1 MTVQTKPARPGQIRE
16 TKEDRVFDVVVT
28 ILVGLITLA
37 IAYPLYFIIIA
48 SFSNPDLVASGQV
61 MLLPKDV
68 SFSGYSYIF
77 KDPRIMTGYLNTFI
91 YTVFGTLLALVI
103 TIPAGYALSR
113 RDMLGRGII
122 MKIMVFTMYFSGGL
136 IPSYLVVKS
145 LNLVDT
151 RLVLIILGS
160 FSAYNLIICKTFY
173 EANIP
178 VEVQEAADIDG
189 CSIPRFFFAIV
200 IPLSKATIAIMA
212 LYYAVAHWND
222 FFNGLIYVND
232 QNLMPLQLFLRDIL
246 ISGQTLSNS
255 ATADPEQL
263 LNMQRIARTIQYGV
277 IIVSSLPVLIFY
289 PFIQKYFVKGVM
301 VGSIKG

>member
-1 MTVQTKPARPGQIRE
+1 MTHAKGSSRHGIRE
-16 TKEDRVFDVVVT
+16 TKADRVFDVIVT
-28 ILVGLITLA
+28 ILVALITFS
-37 IAYPLYFIIIA
+37 IAYPLYFIVIA

-61 MLLPKDV
+61 ILIPKDI
-68 SFSGYSYIF
+68 SISGYTYIF
-77 KDPRIMTGYLNTFI
+77 RDPRIMTGYLNTFL
-91 YTVFGTLLALVI
+91 YTVLGTVLALCI

-136 IPSYLVVKS
+136 IPSYLIVKG

-173 EANIP
+173 ESNIP
-178 VEVQEAADIDG
+178 IEVQEAADIDG
-189 CSIPRFFFAIV
+189 CSIPRFFFSIV

-222 FFNGLIYVND
+222 FFNGLIYVNK
-232 QNLMPLQLFLRDIL
+232 QALMPLQLFLRDIL
-246 ISGQTLSNS
+246 ISGHTLTNSN
-255 ATADPEQL
+255 TADPEQL

-277 IIVSSLPVLIFY
+277 IIVSSLPILVFY